1 MRKVLDTP
9 DKLSRQMQPVF
20 PIYRH
25 LSAAKN
31 PRLQIFALLKKLNDM
46 ATNII
51 FLITLLAYSILV
63 SQPFM
68 YMLALKYAQSSLDIG
83 PYMELRKLIDASM
96 RKNFKYVIYTALL
109 ANLLLVV
116 LTAGNPGSL
125 LFLAATLS
133 LITLIADV
141 FITLK
146 GNMPINDV
154 INTWTPERYPADWTD
169 YRERWFRFLGYRGV
183 LSMIGFT
190 GLLVAA
196 VFGMPA
202 GM

>member
-1 MRKVLDTP
+1 
-9 DKLSRQMQPVF
+9 
-20 PIYRH
+20 
-25 LSAAKN
+25 
-31 PRLQIFALLKKLNDM
+31 M

-51 FLITLLAYSILV
+51 FLITMLAYSIIV

-96 RKNFKYVIYTALL
+96 RKNFRYVIYTALL
-109 ANLLLVV
+109 TNLLLVV
-116 LTAGNPGSL
+116 LTAANPGSL
-125 LFLAATLS
+125 LFGAATLS

-154 INTWTPERYPADWTD
+154 INTWTPEQYPADWTD

-183 LSMIGFT
+183 LSIVGFA

-196 VFGMPA
+196 VFGMSA